1 MPDDYVPGAK
11 RDRPERPV
19 HEIELGR
26 SRYHAQEALG
36 LAEDAGTA
44 EHPDY
49 VQKAL
54 RAVSLIHA
62 TLSVAAAQ
70 RANAEILL
78 LED

>member
-1 MPDDYVPGAK
+1 MPSDDYVPGAK

-26 SRYHAQEALG
+26 SRYHAQEALAHLTNEDLSYDVAG
-36 LAEDAGTA
+36 AVALA
-44 EHPDY
+44 
-49 VQKAL
+49 
-54 RAVSLIHA
+54 HA